1 MQGPGAKPVQL
12 PALTRE
18 QLEQLSKPQLI
29 DIVLLLQD
37 QNRMLQERVRL
48 LEEKNKQ
55 LEARVA
61 ELERQLGQNSS
72 NSSKPPSSDPPWLP
86 SKKKP
91 KTGRKPGGQPG
102 HAGHN
107 REMVDADQVPDLR
120 KVFPASTC
128 DCGARLPR
136 DESSPR
142 RYQWVELPEV
152 VEPEIHEVQLF
163 SNVCPRC
170 DKVHTPALPP
180 GTPTGAF
187 GPRVHALVALLTG
200 TYRLSKRK
208 AQALLQDLYRLDISL
223 GSISACE
230 AEVSLAVEQPVE
242 EAHEHIQRAG
252 SLHADET
259 SWRQGSQKAWLWVAA
274 TSLVTVF
281 LIHLRRNGE
290 AARKL
295 LGAFKGV
302 LVTDRWSAYGFYA
315 GPRQLCW
322 AHLLRHFQGF
332 AELSGKAGRIGQEL
346 TGKTKTM
353 FKWWH
358 AVRDGTLTRSTFQT
372 QMSAL
377 KIEIEDLL
385 IDGEIC
391 GSKKMS
397 ATCHDILAMAGHLW
411 TFVSEPGVEPTNNA
425 AEQALRHAVIWRKVS
440 FGTHSAG
447 GSRYV
452 SRVLTVVAT
461 CGQQGRNALDYI
473 TAACT
478 ARLHHATAPSLLPA
492 NAFSPA

>member
-1 MQGPGAKPVQL
+1 M
-12 PALTRE
+12 LTRE

-37 QNRMLQERVRL
+37 QNRLLQERVRI

-102 HAGHN
+102 HEGHH
-107 REMVDADQVPDLR
+107 RELVDADQVPDLR
-120 KVFPASTC
+120 KVFPVQSC

-136 DESSPR
+136 GESDPR
-142 RYQWVELPEV
+142 RYQWLELPEV
-152 VEPEIHEVQLF
+152 VEPELHEVQLF
-163 SNVCPRC
+163 SSVCPRC
-170 DKVHTPALPP
+170 GKVHVPVLPP

-208 AQALLQDLYRLDISL
+208 AQALLQDMYRLDISL

-242 EAHEHIQRAG
+242 EAHEHIQQAS

-281 LIHLRRNGE
+281 LIHLHRSGE
-290 AARKL
+290 AAKKL
-295 LGAFKGV
+295 LGAFQGV

-322 AHLLRHFQGF
+322 AHLLRYFQGF
-332 AELSGKAGRIGQEL
+332 AERSGKAGMIGQEL
-346 TGKTKTM
+346 ADKTKTM

-358 AVRDGTLTRSTFQT
+358 AVRDGTLARSTFQT
-372 QMSAL
+372 RMSGL

-385 IDGEIC
+385 IEGEIC
-391 GSKKMS
+391 GPEKMA
-397 ATCHDILAMAGHLW
+397 ATCHDILKVAVHLW
-411 TFVSEPGVEPTNNA
+411 TFVKEPGVEPTNNA

-447 GSRYV
+447 GSLYV
-452 SRVLTVVAT
+452 ARVLTVVAT
-461 CGQQGRNALDYI
+461 CVQQGRNALDYI

-478 ARLHHATAPSLLPA
+478 ARLHHTAAPSLLPL
-492 NAFSPA
+492 NAVIPA